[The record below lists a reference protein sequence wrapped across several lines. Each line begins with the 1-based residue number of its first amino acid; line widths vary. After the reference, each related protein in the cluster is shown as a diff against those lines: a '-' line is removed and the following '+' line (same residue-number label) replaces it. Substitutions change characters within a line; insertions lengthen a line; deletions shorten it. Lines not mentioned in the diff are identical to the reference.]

1 VQRGVS
7 GTLLNLSANKRS
19 HIYRDILCGMLHCT
33 HRNDQL
39 EFGLEATSILSHAF
53 LSVNGSIKACKS
65 AIIDLGLDQA
75 DPGMVPNGA
84 KCGESKVSLEQDKLF
99 PLIYMIL

>member
-1 VQRGVS
+1 
-7 GTLLNLSANKRS
+7 
-19 HIYRDILCGMLHCT
+19 MLHCT

-39 EFGLEATSILSHAF
+39 EFGLEQTSILSSAF
-53 LSVNGSIKACKS
+53 LSVNGSIKACKG

-99 PLIYMIL
+99 PLIYIIL